1 MFEYKSEIL
10 DTVIK
15 YGVKDSANDLDVS
28 KIDELINQRAVEGWE
43 FVTHSFTSNTVGP
56 RNSILVTFRKQK

>member
-15 YGVKDSANDLDVS
+15 YGVKDDANDVDVS
-28 KIDELINQRAVEGWE
+28 RIDELINQREAEGWE
-43 FVTHSFTSNTVGP
+43 FVAHSFTSNTVGP
-56 RNSILVTFRKQK
+56 RNSILLTFRKQN